1 MVKRK
6 QLHQMKSNFDVLNK
20 LNRDDGYYITKK
32 VNIQELCAILEEIN
46 ARLTAIENDIR
57 NNSSTIR

>member
-1 MVKRK
+1 MDTSSR
-6 QLHQMKSNFDVLNK
+6 

-46 ARLTAIENDIR
+46 ARLPAIEDELHNQ
-57 NNSSTIR
+57 SPTV

>member
-1 MVKRK
+1 MDTLSR
-6 QLHQMKSNFDVLNK
+6 

-46 ARLTAIENDIR
+46 ARLTAIENEIHS
-57 NNSSTIR
+57 NSPTT

>member
-1 MVKRK
+1 MDTSSR
-6 QLHQMKSNFDVLNK
+6 

-46 ARLTAIENDIR
+46 ARLTAIEDELHNQ
-57 NNSSTIR
+57 SPTV

>member
-1 MVKRK
+1 
-6 QLHQMKSNFDVLNK
+6 MKSNFDVLNK